1 MDFAHAATLAT
12 SRLCTKVDPEWAAT
26 IGVPS
31 SPALP
36 HTVAVGIAMDQGSA
50 GIASFVLDHPW
61 SIGLS
66 SPVATIKVPRA
77 NMINQAGK
85 NVAATPA
92 TVAQSFLELAQNGV
106 LEDDH
111 GFDLT
116 NPQSAFA
123 WPVSVDRSGHNR
135 HAQ

>member
-1 MDFAHAATLAT
+1 MGYAHAASLAA
-12 SRLCTKVDPEWAAT
+12 SRLCTKVDAEWAAT
-26 IGVPS
+26 IGVTS

-36 HTVAVGIAMDQGSA
+36 HTVGIAMDQGNA

-66 SPVATIKVPRA
+66 IPVAAVRVPRA

-92 TVAQSFLELAQNGV
+92 TVGQAFLELA
-106 LEDDH
+106 
-111 GFDLT
+111 
-116 NPQSAFA
+116 
-123 WPVSVDRSGHNR
+123 
-135 HAQ
+135 

>member
-1 MDFAHAATLAT
+1 M
-12 SRLCTKVDPEWAAT
+12 
-26 IGVPS
+26 
-31 SPALP
+31 
-36 HTVAVGIAMDQGSA
+36 
-50 GIASFVLDHPW
+50 LDHPW

-85 NVAATPA
+85 NVAANPA
-92 TVAQSFLELAQNGV
+92 TVAQSFLELTQSGI
-106 LEDDH
+106 LEDDN

-123 WPVSVDRSGHNR
+123 WPMSVDGSGHGR
-135 HAQ
+135 QAQQPG